1 MHTVVPIPFI
11 LCDYYSR
18 RGVFGFLS
26 LDSLSERVYPKAS
39 GNYGLGDIVSAL
51 EWVSRNIQH
60 FGGHPKKVTL
70 LGRGEGATL
79 VTTLTATP
87 KAKGLF
93 QRVWATNGAGKL
105 SEKSLEEANRENRVR
120 KYTASLSQIKSAT
133 VYSRR
138 EQYYW
143 VRY

>member
-1 MHTVVPIPFI
+1 METLHTVVPIPFI

-120 KYTASLSQIKSAT
+120 K
-133 VYSRR
+133 
-138 EQYYW
+138 
-143 VRY
+143 